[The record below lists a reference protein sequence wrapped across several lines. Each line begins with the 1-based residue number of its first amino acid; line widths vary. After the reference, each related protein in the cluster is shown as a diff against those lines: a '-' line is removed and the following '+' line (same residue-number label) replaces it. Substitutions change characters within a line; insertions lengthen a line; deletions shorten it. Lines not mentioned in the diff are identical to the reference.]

1 LQGVAKLTLDE
12 TASSGVV
19 DKLNGVKRSPPTNGG
34 HGNHWQGKPARRD
47 RRAGMFFRSILI
59 AVAVD
64 HHSAVRLPVA
74 LLDNGSV
81 SGLIA

>member
-1 LQGVAKLTLDE
+1 VA
-12 TASSGVV
+12 TAI
-19 DKLNGVKRSPPTNGG
+19 T
-34 HGNHWQGKPARRD
+34 GKIAGR
-47 RRAGMFFRSILI
+47 GMFFRSILI

-74 LLDNGSV
+74 LLDDGSV